1 MGVLVG
7 NGVGV
12 GVAVAVGVGV
22 GAGVSIGTGVGVG
35 VGLGLGEG
43 AGVPVGTGTGEGA
56 GVAVGLGEGA
66 SVPVGT
72 GTGEGAGVAVGS
84 GEGVGVGVGV
94 AVGSGL
100 LVDSGIGAGVAV
112 GSGGGK
118 GVSVGTGVGMGL
130 VVGTG
135 VGVSED
141 VVAVGTGEGSTWFT
155 QAITDAAKNSD
166 SRTISGPWT
175 HCPTCIVARPDRCFL
190 KPYGQRDYTLDG
202 PSICPYSIRLN
213 DSARRTGKHRSDAGR
228 SIRCRRDEARFPR
241 VPVLQPV
248 PRPDSARAHAAR
260 DSTPRSTLGQILAAR
275 YGTRRGGDEAPSAP
289 SLVGDHA
296 DMTTPSRHGVI
307 QVATAGAPLVDVHRG
322 GVRESYCR
330 LLIISRI
337 PEATTAERPS
347 STAGGEPS
355 AGRVHGP
362 VVSHAR
368 RFCKSGE
375 KSAGRRVYGV

>member
-7 NGVGV
+7 DGVGV

-22 GAGVSIGTGVGVG
+22 GAGVSVGTGAGAGVSVGTGAGAGVSVGTGAGAGVFVGTGVG
-35 VGLGLGEG
+35 
-43 AGVPVGTGTGEGA
+43 AGVSVDSGVGTGA
-56 GVAVGLGEGA
+56 C
-66 SVPVGT
+66 
-72 GTGEGAGVAVGS
+72 VGS
-84 GEGVGVGVGV
+84 GAGVGVGVGV
-94 AVGSGL
+94 AVGPGE
-100 LVDSGIGAGVAV
+100 GA
-112 GSGGGK
+112 
-118 GVSVGTGVGMGL
+118 GVSVGTG
-130 VVGTG
+130 TG
-135 VGVSED
+135 VG
-141 VVAVGTGEGSTWFT
+141 STRFT
-155 QAITDAAKNSD
+155 QATIDAAKSSDNS
-166 SRTISGPWT
+166 RIISDPWT
-175 HCPTCIVARPDRCFL
+175 HCRTCIVARPDRCFL

-213 DSARRTGKHRSDAGR
+213 DSARRTGKHRGDAGR

-347 STAGGEPS
+347 STASGEPS

-375 KSAGRRVYGV
+375 KVHRTPRIWRLMFVIG